1 MEVITEIIGNIHQP
15 EWAEKIKDMHV
26 ETIFVDQWTAQKSRF
41 LVTSDH
47 GHEYPIAL
55 TRGSRVTD
63 GDIVFFDPEHN
74 NAAILRLDLSNVLV
88 IDLSGLENQSPLD
101 IMRISVELGHAI
113 GNQHWPAVVKGSKVY
128 VPLTVDKKV
137 MLTVMETRHIAGN
150 TFDFQPGTD
159 VTPYLAPPEVR
170 RLFGEASHDG
180 DSHVH

>member
-55 TRGSRVTD
+55 QRGSRVAD
-63 GDIVFFDPEHN
+63 GDIVLFDPENN

-137 MLTVMETRHIAGN
+137 MLSVMETHHIEGI

-159 VTPYLAPPEVR
+159 VIPYLAPHEVR
-170 RLFGEASHDG
+170 RLFGGASHESH
-180 DSHVH
+180 SHVH

>member
-26 ETIFVDQWTAQKSRF
+26 ETIYVDQWTAQKSRF

-55 TRGSRVTD
+55 ARGSRVAD

-88 IDLSGLENQSPLD
+88 IDLSGLEKDTPHD
-101 IMRISVELGHAI
+101 IMRICVELGHAI
-113 GNQHWPAVVKGSKVY
+113 GNQHWPAVVKGTKVY

-137 MLTVMETRHIAGN
+137 MLSVMETHHIEGI

-159 VTPYLAPPEVR
+159 VIPYLAPHEVR
-170 RLFGEASHDG
+170 RLFGGASHESH
-180 DSHVH
+180 SHVH